1 MCSGQLYD
9 HTPCNTTAPPLH
21 GSTYTCNSDTKTC
34 NTYAIYRPQLSQQL
48 SDIAGLFNVNESEL
62 QPAIHLQHREVVVPI
77 ICDCPDRSSR
87 ALINYTNNNLK
98 SFLDIACGVYQGL
111 VKPFVLEEQNGN
123 LHETTLVKVPI
134 KCACVNTSREVNS
147 TMYLVSYP
155 LMESDTID
163 IVARKFGVTPKS
175 IHEAN
180 KLDPY
185 QTIFGGTTLLV
196 PTTRVPVLNLD
207 HVVNGPSSHEYTI
220 PVNGIVNRSMRNRF
234 STFLIGFAT
243 VCLCGVILLLVFLK
257 WKCRHQKPQ
266 VVSITGLEFKR
277 FSPDFLDGMSK
288 LKQSLT
294 SFSFDELKLATQN
307 FSESLLI
314 GKSVYN
320 GQITGGFP
328 VVIEDMKS
336 IESANHVINILTT
349 INHFN
354 VIRLEG
360 CCFHMN
366 QCYLVFEFVK
376 NGSLRDCLHDSKTR
390 KQLTWAKRVK
400 LAFDIAE
407 GLHYI
412 HYCTKPT
419 YAHHNISSGNILIT
433 TDWRAKISGFNL
445 AKPIVYN
452 VVAEGDGGDSAKY
465 LECGQDSTKADVYA
479 YGVVLMELL
488 SAKEA
493 VVGRKWLD
501 RDVEVVAGSSECLEK
516 FNKFM
521 DVDLEGEYT
530 LADALRLALL
540 AKCCIHDDPEIRPTM
555 NDVLKALSR
564 IS

>member
-1 MCSGQLYD
+1 MGNHVRFLLILLFSFIQPLYSGQPYD
-9 HTPCNTTAPPLH
+9 HTPCNTTAPTLH
-21 GSTYTCNSDTKTC
+21 GSTYTCNSDI
-34 NTYAIYRPQLSQQL
+34 NTYNTYVIYRPQLNQQL
-48 SDIAGLFNVNESEL
+48 SEIARLFNVNDSEL
-62 QPAIHLQHREVVVPI
+62 QQTTHLQDREVVVPI
-77 ICDCPDRSSR
+77 ICDCPDWSSR
-87 ALINYTNNNLK
+87 AL
-98 SFLDIACGVYQGL
+98 
-111 VKPFVLEEQNGN
+111 NGN
-123 LHETTLVKVPI
+123 LHETTVVKVPI
-134 KCACVNTSREVNS
+134 KCACVSTSLVTNGI
-147 TMYLVSYP
+147 TYLVSYP

-163 IVARKFGVTPKS
+163 IVARKFGVTPES
-175 IHEAN
+175 ILEAN
-180 KLDPY
+180 ELDPH

-196 PTTRVPVLNLD
+196 PTTGVPVLNLD
-207 HVVNGPSSHEYTI
+207 YVVDGPSSHEYTI
-220 PVNGIVNRSMRNRF
+220 PVIVNHSMGNRF
-234 STFLIGFAT
+234 STFLIVFAT
-243 VCLCGVILLLVFLK
+243 ICLCGVILLLVFLK
-257 WKCRHQKPQ
+257 WKYRHQEPQ
-266 VVSITGLEFKR
+266 VVAITGLEFKR
-277 FSPDFLDGMSK
+277 LSPDFLVGVSK

-294 SFSFDELKLATQN
+294 SFSLDEVKLATQN

-314 GKSVYN
+314 GKSVYK
-320 GQITGGFP
+320 GQMTGGFP
-328 VVIEDMKS
+328 VTIEDMKS
-336 IESANHVINILTT
+336 IESANHVISILTT

-354 VIRLEG
+354 VVRLEG

-366 QCYLVFEFVK
+366 RCYLVFEFVK
-376 NGSLRDCLHDSKTR
+376 NGSLRECLHDAKTR

-465 LECGQDSTKADVYA
+465 LECGKDSTKVDVYA
-479 YGVVLMELL
+479 YGAVLLELL

-501 RDVEVVAGSSECLEK
+501 RVEFLADVEVVGGSSECLEK
-516 FNKFM
+516 FKMFM
-521 DVDLEGEYT
+521 DVHLEGEYA
-530 LADALRLALL
+530 LGDALCLALL